1 MRCPDCGGDDLKV
14 TDSRENVESVRRRR
28 ECNDCGRR
36 FTTYE
41 RLEQFTCPRCESVES
56 RVVAIEQLKSGV
68 RRVRECLN
76 CGNRF
81 STSERPD
88 MDKLLVVKRNG
99 QREEFNRTK
108 IFEGIRLAC
117 LNRPV
122 SARQMEAVVDTISS
136 SLLESGLSE
145 IAARRIGDMAME
157 ELRRLDDDDLHIS
170 NEILT
175 GPDERVPLFQ
185 IVSSHEAGGDVW
197 VAYNNFARG
206 GKKPQLRCTDQMAV
220 LAQLQSS
227 ARFAA
232 GQKTAQT
239 VIPDIA
245 TKFQDWLSNV
255 VFLDPQPAAMR
266 GYSFA
271 TERILT
277 GSGASLSGVLY
288 NLCEEPSVRREL
300 LQFVEALPEQNIGKM
315 DFIETPRSEVMVKL
329 TETFGGRN
337 SGYDATLLSDGT
349 LRVLAI
355 AAAVLSAPE
364 GSLVVIEEIDN
375 GVHPS
380 RAEQLLDRLLRVAT
394 RRNLRVLISS
404 HNPALLD
411 ALPDDAVPDVVFCY
425 RDPESGTSR
434 LTRLMDI
441 PDYPE
446 LVAQGAVGHLM
457 TRGTIERFVKAHPG
471 PRERRRLARSW
482 LSDLRDQVG

>member
-1 MRCPDCGGDDLKV
+1 
-14 TDSRENVESVRRRR
+14 
-28 ECNDCGRR
+28 
-36 FTTYE
+36 
-41 RLEQFTCPRCESVES
+41 
-56 RVVAIEQLKSGV
+56 
-68 RRVRECLN
+68 
-76 CGNRF
+76 
-81 STSERPD
+81 
-88 MDKLLVVKRNG
+88 
-99 QREEFNRTK
+99 
-108 IFEGIRLAC
+108 
-117 LNRPV
+117 
-122 SARQMEAVVDTISS
+122 
-136 SLLESGLSE
+136 
-145 IAARRIGDMAME
+145 
-157 ELRRLDDDDLHIS
+157 
-170 NEILT
+170 
-175 GPDERVPLFQ
+175 
-185 IVSSHEAGGDVW
+185 
-197 VAYNNFARG
+197 
-206 GKKPQLRCTDQMAV
+206 
-220 LAQLQSS
+220 
-227 ARFAA
+227 
-232 GQKTAQT
+232 
-239 VIPDIA
+239 
-245 TKFQDWLSNV
+245 
-255 VFLDPQPAAMR
+255 
-266 GYSFA
+266 
-271 TERILT
+271 
-277 GSGASLSGVLY
+277 
-288 NLCEEPSVRREL
+288 
-300 LQFVEALPEQNIGKM
+300 M

-471 PRERRRLARSW
+471 PRERKRLARSW